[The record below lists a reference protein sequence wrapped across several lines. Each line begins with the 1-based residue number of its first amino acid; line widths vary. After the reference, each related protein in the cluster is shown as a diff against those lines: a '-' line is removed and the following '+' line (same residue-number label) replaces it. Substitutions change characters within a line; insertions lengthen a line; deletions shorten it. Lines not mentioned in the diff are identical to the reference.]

1 MLLFVI
7 LLCKNSFIIFF
18 ILFNIIMSD
27 VLPYLEDS
35 STPLVIGSGYDKPY
49 TQLVYPEISGNN
61 ASNVLLVSSEV
72 MEYETFVNSVN
83 ENTYPITYASDSTKA
98 DLYEL
103 LKKNFT
109 SIDRLALVFNRYCH
123 TGSLFL
129 DIEPL
134 FLANDYAPYSENVQ
148 FIINIIKEFG
158 IKNIDFLACET
169 LLYPN
174 YVEFYNILTRETGVI
189 VGASNNKTGN
199 IKYGGDWVME
209 NTSQNVEDIYFTKN
223 IEYYT
228 YVLGSVYV
236 DGFYLTLY
244 TTTAVLDGGNQY
256 QTYGTTTTL
265 PSSVTYG
272 GVTYTVNST
281 TSYAFQKTNITNVII
296 PNSYTSAGQ
305 ACFYEC
311 GSLLS
316 ITFPTTTFS
325 VPSEFAV
332 RCRKLVTLNNFQ
344 YANIDNARIAFQTTG
359 LTSVTLPST
368 ATYIPAGFL
377 KQCGSLT
384 TVTAPSTLT
393 TIGGEAFQ
401 WSNQIDAQQILNQTP
416 NLTSI
421 GASAFNQCN
430 RTIDLIIPE
439 KTVDI
444 GGSVFAQITSLR
456 TVTFSNN
463 STMTTLSGAMFTDS
477 RSLTSVILPD
487 SIETIQGQCFY
498 SCRGL
503 TTVKFPAKLKSIGD
517 ICFCEAPL
525 TTLTLPPLVNYIGN
539 QAFLRCNL
547 NKVYF
552 TSTTAL
558 PYIYPG
564 AFGQNQN
571 PCIAYCDDVNIPG
584 SIQTLS
590 ALGIFTSVKS
600 IYPIVPSVICFPGN
614 TPIKT
619 DQGLIN
625 IDKIN
630 TDKNTIRGKKIVAIT
645 RTITDD
651 KYLICFEKDSLG
663 KNIPSERTL
672 ISQNHRIFYN
682 GKLIKAKEFLN
693 DDESVNKVKYTG
705 EVLYNVLM
713 EEHDK
718 MIVNNLICET
728 LHPDNGVA
736 KVYTAFNKLS
746 LEEQLEFAEEVS
758 KMLIKNNKTVSKNA
772 IK

>member
-1 MLLFVI
+1 
-7 LLCKNSFIIFF
+7 
-18 ILFNIIMSD
+18 
-27 VLPYLEDS
+27 
-35 STPLVIGSGYDKPY
+35 
-49 TQLVYPEISGNN
+49 
-61 ASNVLLVSSEV
+61 
-72 MEYETFVNSVN
+72 
-83 ENTYPITYASDSTKA
+83 
-98 DLYEL
+98 
-103 LKKNFT
+103 
-109 SIDRLALVFNRYCH
+109 
-123 TGSLFL
+123 
-129 DIEPL
+129 
-134 FLANDYAPYSENVQ
+134 
-148 FIINIIKEFG
+148 
-158 IKNIDFLACET
+158 
-169 LLYPN
+169 
-174 YVEFYNILTRETGVI
+174 
-189 VGASNNKTGN
+189 
-199 IKYGGDWVME
+199 
-209 NTSQNVEDIYFTKN
+209 
-223 IEYYT
+223 
-228 YVLGSVYV
+228 
-236 DGFYLTLY
+236 
-244 TTTAVLDGGNQY
+244 
-256 QTYGTTTTL
+256 
-265 PSSVTYG
+265 
-272 GVTYTVNST
+272 
-281 TSYAFQKTNITNVII
+281 
-296 PNSYTSAGQ
+296 
-305 ACFYEC
+305 
-311 GSLLS
+311 
-316 ITFPTTTFS
+316 
-325 VPSEFAV
+325 
-332 RCRKLVTLNNFQ
+332 
-344 YANIDNARIAFQTTG
+344 
-359 LTSVTLPST
+359 
-368 ATYIPAGFL
+368 
-377 KQCGSLT
+377 
-384 TVTAPSTLT
+384 LT

-401 WSNQIDAQQILNQTP
+401 WSNQINAQQILNQTP

-421 GASAFNQCN
+421 GSSAFNQCN

-444 GGSVFAQITSLR
+444 GGGVFAQITSLR

-463 STMTTLSGAMFTDS
+463 STMTTLAGAMFTDS

-487 SIETIQGQCFY
+487 SIETIQGQVFY
-498 SCRGL
+498 FCHSL

-558 PYIYPG
+558 PTIAG
-564 AFGQNQN
+564 SAFGQNQN
-571 PCIAYCDDVNIPG
+571 PCTAYCDDVNIPG
-584 SIQTLS
+584 SIQTLT
-590 ALGIFTSVKS
+590 ALGIFTRVKS

-736 KVYTAFNKLS
+736 KVYNAFNKLS

-758 KMLIKNNKTVSKNA
+758 NMLIKNNKTVSKNA